1 MIPSLRLLPTYL
13 EKQAESLAIKHQRE
27 VGKYMT
33 RTVVG
38 EDLDV
43 MEEVAVEEEAVVVVD
58 EEEAVEVVDI
68 LVGNS
73 TMEWTSLTLLGFSQM
88 KNGLVLTMILVVRYN
103 RILSARLP
111 FRTERIIKEKQQ
123 QPNWATGSYQMMTQR
138 RS

>member
-27 VGKYMT
+27 VGRYMT
-33 RTVVG
+33 RTEVG

-43 MEEVAVEEEAVVVVD
+43 VEEVAVEEEAVVVVD
-58 EEEAVEVVDI
+58 EEAVEVVDI